1 MPNLARKKA
10 QLINR
15 TKKIVGQF
23 ELVQR
28 ALEENADRTEVL
40 HRLSA
45 ARRWANSLMVDLL
58 EDHILTQVASNSRP
72 SGDPEETILEIVRT
86 YLK

>member
-1 MPNLARKKA
+1 MSNIARKKT

-23 ELVQR
+23 ESVLR
-28 ALEENADRTEVL
+28 ALEENAERTEVL
-40 HRLSA
+40 YRLSA
-45 ARRWANSLMVDLL
+45 ARSWANNLMADLL
-58 EDHILTQVASNSRP
+58 EDHILNQVASNLP
-72 SGDPEETILEIVRT
+72 ASGDPSDTIYEIVRT

>member
-1 MPNLARKKA
+1 MSNITRKKS

-23 ELVQR
+23 ESVLH

-40 HRLSA
+40 YRLSA
-45 ARRWANSLMVDLL
+45 ARNWANRLMAELL
-58 EDHILTQVASNSRP
+58 EELILYHVASNP
-72 SGDPEETILEIVRT
+72 LASGDPADTIYEIVRT
-86 YLK
+86 YLR

>member
-1 MPNLARKKA
+1 MPNLAQKKA

-28 ALEENADRTEVL
+28 ALEENAEPTEVL

-45 ARRWANSLMVDLL
+45 ARSWANRLMADLL
-58 EDHILTQVASNSRP
+58 EEHILTQVASNPSA
-72 SGDPEETILEIVRT
+72 SGDPEQTIYEIVRT